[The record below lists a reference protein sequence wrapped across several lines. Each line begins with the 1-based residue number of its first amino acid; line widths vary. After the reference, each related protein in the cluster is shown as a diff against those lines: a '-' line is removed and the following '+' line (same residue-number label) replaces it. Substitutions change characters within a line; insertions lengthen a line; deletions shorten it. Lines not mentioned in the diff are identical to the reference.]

1 MRRSIAYVEPAT
13 ANAGEKGTWK
23 FVYTT
28 ASNLPKGTKCKLD
41 LQTKGRDIEWEVPET
56 NLKKTTNVIWME
68 MPGGKS
74 VAAKAVQN
82 EGAYTPFF
90 EFTLPEDVKSG
101 ESLAIFMGSS
111 SGDPLKNGTRAQQYV
126 YRRRPFNFYIDPK
139 GKGAYKEP
147 ESFYLD
153 VRGGPLE
160 SLRVIG
166 PSVISKNQRFDII
179 VRFEDCYGNLTSN
192 AAEGTLIELSY
203 DQLRNNLN
211 WKLFVPETGF
221 ITLPNLYFNEAG
233 LYRLKLYN
241 AATQQTF
248 YSSPI
253 KCFDEDIPGLY
264 WGTFHGEST
273 RVNTGIDIEAALRHF
288 RDDQAMQFYS
298 TSCFETDKETPN
310 DIWKMITAQVTEF
323 NEEDRFVA
331 YAGFQWKGSSGSEG
345 LRQLVYL
352 KDNKP
357 ILRSKDAKSNSLSK
371 IYKSSTS
378 KDLISIPSFTMAKGF
393 HFDFK
398 HHDPQREPVV
408 EIYNSW
414 GSSECTAKEGNPR
427 PIKASGK
434 KGVSEVAEGSIRA
447 ALNNGHR
454 FGFVAG
460 GLDDRG
466 IYADFFQSDQEQ
478 YSPGITAIIA
488 GAQARDSFSAALMRR
503 ACYATTG
510 ARMILGFQI
519 AGKNMGSELSTATKP
534 GLAYNRHITGHV
546 AATSPITEII
556 IFRNGQVFHTYH
568 PNELSFDFTLDDSDP
583 LHQVTLG
590 SKQTP
595 FVYYYVRV
603 MQEDGHI
610 GWASPIWVDLQE
622 AEDTSPKKLKRK

>member
-1 MRRSIAYVEPAT
+1 MEPKILIT
-13 ANAGEKGTWK
+13 GTGRGVGK
-23 FVYTT
+23 FIY
-28 ASNLPKGTKCKLD
+28 S
-41 LQTKGRDIEWEVPET
+41 QF
-56 NLKKTTNVIWME
+56 KKH
-68 MPGGKS
+68 
-74 VAAKAVQN
+74 
-82 EGAYTPFF
+82 
-90 EFTLPEDVKSG
+90 
-101 ESLAIFMGSS
+101 
-111 SGDPLKNGTRAQQYV
+111 
-126 YRRRPFNFYIDPK
+126 
-139 GKGAYKEP
+139 
-147 ESFYLD
+147 
-153 VRGGPLE
+153 
-160 SLRVIG
+160 
-166 PSVISKNQRFDII
+166 DII
-179 VRFEDCYGNLTSN
+179 VESLTRSNTPQEFIDKLYGTINQ
-192 AAEGTLIELSY
+192 SY
-203 DQLRNNLN
+203 DMIIHCAANVNHYTWEN
-211 WKLFVPETGF
+211 YIPYSF
-221 ITLPNLYFNEAG
+221 
-233 LYRLKLYN
+233 YN
-241 AATQQTF
+241 
-248 YSSPI
+248 
-253 KCFDEDIPGLY
+253 
-264 WGTFHGEST
+264 
-273 RVNTGIDIEAALRHF
+273 
-288 RDDQAMQFYS
+288 
-298 TSCFETDKETPN
+298 
-310 DIWKMITAQVTEF
+310 
-323 NEEDRFVA
+323 
-331 YAGFQWKGSSGSEG
+331 
-345 LRQLVYL
+345 
-352 KDNKP
+352 DN
-357 ILRSKDAKSNSLSK
+357 IFL
-371 IYKSSTS
+371 T